1 MRVREIDRPALL
13 GLTPSGTL
21 PLAAPAL
28 RPLSLRSNFAWVV
41 AGNAVYAFCQWGMI
55 IALTKFGNSF
65 MVGQFSLGL
74 AVVTPVLVLSNL
86 NLRAVQATDALR
98 QFRFAE
104 YLRLRLAS
112 TLAGLAVIAVIVH
125 FGAYGN
131 RTAAVI
137 LALALVKAIETL
149 SDIHYGLFQLNDRL
163 DQTGWSMIL
172 RGALAVT
179 ALSAGLCF
187 THSVFWGC
195 IWVAVAWLVTLFV
208 FDVRR
213 GRRVVACTECHWET
227 EPAARPPKIQLL
239 FLALPLGIVTTIA
252 AITLHM
258 PRYFVYAHMGEH
270 ELGIFSALA
279 YATASLTL
287 VGDSLATSAVP
298 RLARLYAGGK
308 LAEYRTLLFQLVA
321 IGCAI
326 GLAGLAMVHYLGARL
341 LTIFYNADYA
351 AHSRIFTVLM
361 AAAALHFAASML
373 TSGITSA
380 RCFRI
385 QVPLYTLVA
394 ASTAWGCARWVPTL
408 GLAGAAFGVTFGA
421 AVRLLLAGAVMLYLL
436 LPGNRIQQ
444 ERASCNDLFTRL

>member
-1 MRVREIDRPALL
+1 MSVREIDRPAPVGITL
-13 GLTPSGTL
+13 SGTL
-21 PLAAPAL
+21 PLAAPAE

-41 AGNAVYAFCQWGMI
+41 AGNAIYAFCQWGMI
-55 IALTKFGNSF
+55 IALAKFGNSY

-74 AVVTPVLVLSNL
+74 AVVTPVLMLSNL

-98 QFRFAE
+98 QFRFKE

-112 TLAGLAVIAVIVH
+112 TVAGLAVIAAIVR
-125 FGAYGN
+125 FGAYEN

-137 LALALVKAIETL
+137 LALAVAKAIETL

-163 DQTGWSMIL
+163 DQTGRSMIL
-172 RGALAVT
+172 RGGLAVA
-179 ALSAGLCF
+179 ALSGGLYY
-187 THSVFWGC
+187 THSVFMGC
-195 IWVAVAWLVTLFV
+195 IWVAAAWVVTLFV

-213 GRRVVACTECHWET
+213 GRRMVACTESRVE
-227 EPAARPPKIQLL
+227 EPAGRPRKSRLL
-239 FLALPLGIVTTIA
+239 VLALPLGIVTTIA
-252 AITLHM
+252 SITFHM
-258 PRYFVYAHMGEH
+258 PRYFIHARMGEH

-298 RLARLYAGGK
+298 RLARLYAGGR
-308 LAEYRTLLFQLVA
+308 LAEFRTLLLRLVA

-326 GLAGLAMVHYLGARL
+326 GLAGLAMVHWIGPRL

-351 AHSRIFTVLM
+351 AHSPIFTVLM
-361 AAAALHFAASML
+361 GAAALHFAASML

-385 QVPLYTLVA
+385 QVPLYALVA
-394 ASTAWGCARWVPTL
+394 ASTAWGCARWIPAQ
-408 GLAGAAFGVTFGA
+408 GLAGAALGVTFGA
-421 AVRLLLAGAVMLYLL
+421 AVRLLLAGAVVLYLL
-436 LPGNRIQQ
+436 LPGPRIRQ
-444 ERASCNDLFTRL
+444 ERALNS